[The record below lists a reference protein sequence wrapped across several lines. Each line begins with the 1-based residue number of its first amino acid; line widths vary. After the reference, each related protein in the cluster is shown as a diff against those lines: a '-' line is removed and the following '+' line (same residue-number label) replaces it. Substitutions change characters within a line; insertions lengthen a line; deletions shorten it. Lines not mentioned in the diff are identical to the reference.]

1 MSTINKVFILGRL
14 GNDPALNQTK
24 GGTAVATLSIA
35 TNSYGKDAQGNKTE
49 TTEWHRV
56 VCWDRTAEIA
66 RDYLG
71 KGAQAHVEGR
81 LQTRKW
87 TDNSGIERY
96 STEVICEKLT
106 LIGSKADGH
115 RQNGPNPYQEAKGK
129 SRQSGPTA
137 QQSKASKEFQE
148 PDFNDDI
155 PF

>member
-14 GNDPALNQTK
+14 GNDPAINQTK
-24 GGTAVATLSIA
+24 SGVAVATLSIA

-71 KGAQAHVEGR
+71 KGAQVHIEGR

-87 TDNSGIERY
+87 TDQAGIERY
-96 STEVICEKLT
+96 STEIVCERLT
-106 LIGSKADGH
+106 MLGSKSDNQ
-115 RQNGPNPYQEAKGK
+115 RQSGQNQYAEANGKA
-129 SRQSGPTA
+129 RQSGPTA
-137 QQSKASKEFQE
+137 QQSKASREFQE